1 MKLKMCVFGLKTMNV
16 NFIIGIVMVFVAAF
30 FSGSAFAADIESYAD
45 YVNPNIGSAHSRW
58 FFYTPAAVPFGM
70 AKLGPCTNAHYGNPS
85 GWEAVGYDGRHDS
98 IEGFANV
105 HEFQVGGIVVMPT
118 TGTLQ
123 TVPGEMDDIQSGYR
137 SGFDKADEDAAAG
150 SYRVRLKDY
159 NIDVELTATKR
170 VGFHRY
176 TFPPETQANLI
187 FDIGNIQ
194 GESGKITD
202 AEVKIVADN
211 KLEGYVITSP
221 AYVNNYQP
229 GAKVPIYFV
238 AELNRSYDHWG
249 VFIHDK
255 TEPGVRNIKGP
266 GSGAYCRFKTGDEQE
281 SVEIKVAVSYCSI
294 ENARRNLQAEATNL
308 NFDKALVANK
318 KIWQQELGKI
328 KVSGGRR
335 EDKVKF
341 YTGLYHALLGRGC
354 AMDADGSYPR
364 NDGSN
369 GTIPLDHAGQPQ
381 FTFCNTDA
389 VWGAYWN
396 LTQLWMLSWPDYYND
411 LVQTHLQVYRDS
423 GWFGD
428 GLANSRYVSGV
439 GTNFVGLFIAGAWQM
454 GIRDFDVELAYKAAL
469 KNEMEYK
476 DRPAGAG
483 KLDVRCFVEDGVIPY
498 INSGT
503 NVNGAQF
510 CASHTMEYCFSA
522 YAVAQWG
529 KELGKTDDYNR
540 LLKLSQQW
548 KNIFDAESG
557 LIRPKDAQGRFLE
570 NFDPYEP
577 WRGFQEGN
585 AIQYTYYVPH
595 ATDEL
600 IELVGADK
608 FNKRLNEIFETAQ
621 ENVFSGGRQVD
632 AFSGLR
638 FVYNHGNQPSLHI
651 AWLFN
656 RSGCPWLTQKWTR
669 AICNEF
675 YGTHEVH
682 GYGYGQ
688 DEDQGQLGAWYN
700 MAALGLFM
708 IDGGVSTD
716 SVFELGSP
724 IFEKATVM
732 LSNGNKLKIITKNN
746 STINVYIQSC
756 KFNGKPWQNCCIP
769 RELLLKGG
777 KLEFVMGPTPN
788 KQWGVNKS

>member
-1 MKLKMCVFGLKTMNV
+1 MMLISRE
-16 NFIIGIVMVFVAAF
+16 IIVSCIATVLLAAA
-30 FSGSAFAADIESYAD
+30 GASATEIENYAG
-45 YVNPNIGSAHSRW
+45 YANPNIGSAHSRW

-70 AKLGPCTNAHYGNPS
+70 AKLGPNTNAHYGNPS

-105 HEFQVGGIVVMPT
+105 HEFQVGGIVVMAT

-123 TVPGEMDDIQSGYR
+123 TVPGKLDDVDRGYR
-137 SGFDKADEDAAAG
+137 SRFDKADEYATAG
-150 SYRVRLKDY
+150 SYRVKLKDY
-159 NIDVELTATKR
+159 HIDVELTATQR

-176 TFPPETQANLI
+176 TFPPATEAHLI
-187 FDIGNIQ
+187 FDIGNVQ
-194 GESGKITD
+194 GESGAIVD
-202 AEVKIVADN
+202 AEVNITADN

-221 AYVNNYQP
+221 AYVNQYQP
-229 GAKVPIYFV
+229 GAVVPIYFA
-238 AELNRSYDHWG
+238 AELDRRFDRWG
-249 VFIHDK
+249 GFIKDQVQ
-255 TEPGVRNIKGP
+255 PGARHIKGP
-266 GSGAYCRFKTGDEQE
+266 GSGAYCSFMTGEARE
-281 SVEIKVAVSYCSI
+281 SVEIKVAISYCSI
-294 ENARRNLQAEATNL
+294 ENARRNLQAEAADL
-308 NFDKALVANK
+308 DFDKALAANK
-318 KIWQQELGKI
+318 AIWQRELGKI
-328 KVSGGRR
+328 KVSGGRHD
-335 EDKVKF
+335 DKVKF

-369 GTIPLDHAGQPQ
+369 GRIPLDSAGTPQ
-381 FTFCNTDA
+381 FTFSNTDA
-389 VWGAYWN
+389 VWGAFWN
-396 LTQLWMLSWPDYYND
+396 LTQLLTLSWPDRYSD

-423 GWFGD
+423 GWLGD

-439 GTNFVGLFIAGAWQM
+439 GTNFVGLFMAGAWQM
-454 GIRDFDVELAYKAAL
+454 GIRDFDIELAYEAAL
-469 KNEMEYK
+469 KNELEYV

-483 KLDVRCFVEDGVIPY
+483 KLDVRCFVEDGIIPY
-498 INSGT
+498 IRSGT
-503 NVNGAQF
+503 NSSGSQF
-510 CASHTMEYCFSA
+510 NASHTMEYCFSA
-522 YAVAQWG
+522 YAVAQWA
-529 KELGKTDDYNR
+529 KALGKTEDSRR

-548 KNIFDAESG
+548 KTIFDAETG
-557 LIRPKDAQGRFLE
+557 LIRPKDAHGRFLE

-595 ATDEL
+595 AIDEL
-600 IELVGADK
+600 IEMVGVDT

-621 ENVFSGGRQVD
+621 ENIFSGGRQVD

-656 RSGCPWLTQKWTR
+656 HSGRPWLTQKWTR

-675 YGTHEVH
+675 YGTEEVH

-708 IDGGVSTD
+708 IDGGVSID
-716 SVFELGSP
+716 PVFELGSP
-724 IFEKATVM
+724 LFERATVM
-732 LSNGNKLKIITKNN
+732 LANGNTLEIIANNN
-746 STINVYIQSC
+746 STANVYVQSC
-756 KFNGKPWQNCCIP
+756 TFNGIPWHDCRIP
-769 RELLLKGG
+769 ARLLLKGG
-777 KLEFVMGPTPN
+777 KLEFVMGPSPN
-788 KQWGVNKS
+788 KQWGVVTK

>member
-1 MKLKMCVFGLKTMNV
+1 MTLNSKDV
-16 NFIIGIVMVFVAAF
+16 IVSLAVTVLLTAA
-30 FSGSAFAADIESYAD
+30 GAYAADMKHYAD

-105 HEFQVGGIVVMPT
+105 HEFQVGGIVVMAT

-123 TVPGEMDDIQSGYR
+123 TVPGEMDDVQGGYR
-137 SGFDKADEDAAAG
+137 SRFDKADEHATAG
-150 SYRVRLKDY
+150 SYRVKLKDY
-159 NIDVELTATKR
+159 DIDVELTATQR

-176 TFPPETQANLI
+176 TFPPATKANLI
-187 FDIGNIQ
+187 FDIGNVQ
-194 GESGKITD
+194 GESGRIID
-202 AEVKIVADN
+202 AKVDVTADN
-211 KLEGYVITSP
+211 KVEGYVITSP

-229 GAKVPIYFV
+229 GATVPIYFA
-238 AELNRSYDHWG
+238 AELNRRFDQWG
-249 VFIHDK
+249 VFIQDQV
-255 TEPGVRNIKGP
+255 TPGVRNIKGS
-266 GSGAYCRFKTGDEQE
+266 GSGAYCSFTTGDSRE
-281 SVEIKVAVSYCSI
+281 SVEIKLAVSFCSI
-294 ENARRNLQAEATNL
+294 ENARRNLQVEAANL
-308 NFDKALVANK
+308 DFDKAWEANK
-318 KIWQQELGKI
+318 AIWQRELGKI
-328 KVSGGRR
+328 KVSGGSH

-364 NDGSN
+364 NDGTV
-369 GTIPLDHAGQPQ
+369 GTIPLDHAGKPL

-389 VWGAYWN
+389 VWGAFWN
-396 LTQLWMLSWPDYYND
+396 LTQLWTLCWPDYYND
-411 LVQTHLQVYRDS
+411 LIQTHLQVYRDS

-454 GIRDFDVELAYKAAL
+454 GIRDFDVEAAFEAAL
-469 KNEMEYK
+469 KNELEYK

-483 KLDVRCFVEDGVIPY
+483 KLDVRCFVEDGVIPFAD
-498 INSGT
+498 SGT
-503 NVNGAQF
+503 NVNGSQF

-522 YAVAQWG
+522 YAVAQWARA
-529 KELGKTDDYNR
+529 LGKTDDYNR
-540 LLKLSQQW
+540 LLKLSRQW
-548 KNIFDAESG
+548 KNIFDTEAG

-595 ATDEL
+595 AVDEL
-600 IELVGADK
+600 VEMVGVDK
-608 FNKRLNEIFETAQ
+608 FNERLNEIFEIAQ
-621 ENVFSGGRQVD
+621 ENIFSGGKEVD

-638 FVYNHGNQPSLHI
+638 YVYNHGNQPSLHI

-656 RSGCPWLTQKWTR
+656 RSGRPWLTQKWTR

-675 YGTHEVH
+675 YGTQEVH

-708 IDGGVSTD
+708 IDGGVSPEP
-716 SVFELGSP
+716 VFELGSP
-724 IFEKATVM
+724 LFDSATVM
-732 LSNGNKLKIITKNN
+732 LANGNKLEIIAKNN
-746 STINVYIQSC
+746 SAANRYVQSC
-756 KFNGKPWQNCCIP
+756 KFNGIPWGKCHIP
-769 RELLLKGG
+769 SKLLLKGG
-777 KLEFVMGPTPN
+777 KLEFVMGSTPN
-788 KQWGVNKS
+788 KQWGVDNR

>member
-1 MKLKMCVFGLKTMNV
+1 MKMNSKV
-16 NFIIGIVMVFVAAF
+16 STVLFSATIVLIA
-30 FSGSAFAADIESYAD
+30 GCTFAADNENYAD

-58 FFYTPAAVPFGM
+58 FFYTPASVPFGM
-70 AKLGPCTNAHYGNPS
+70 AKLGPSTNAHYGNPS

-118 TGTLQ
+118 TGTLR
-123 TVPGEMDDIQSGYR
+123 TVPGKMEDVQSGYR
-137 SGFDKADEDAAAG
+137 SKFDKADEHATAG
-150 SYRVRLKDY
+150 RYRVKLKDY
-159 NIDVELTATKR
+159 AVDVELTATQR

-187 FDIGNIQ
+187 FDIGNKQ
-194 GESGKITD
+194 GESGEIVD
-202 AEVKIVADN
+202 AEVTITADN
-211 KLEGYVITSP
+211 KLEGYVVTSP

-229 GAKVPIYFV
+229 GAKVPIYFA
-238 AELNRSYDHWG
+238 AELDRRIDQWG
-249 VFIHDK
+249 VFIQDK
-255 TEPGVRNIKGP
+255 VQPGVRTIKGR
-266 GSGAYCRFKTGDEQE
+266 GAGAYGTFMTGDGRE
-281 SVEIKVAVSYCSI
+281 SVEIKVAVSFCSVD
-294 ENARRNLQAEATNL
+294 NARRNLQVEAAHL
-308 NFDKALVANK
+308 DFEAALAANQA
-318 KIWQQELGKI
+318 IWQRELGKI
-328 KVSGGRR
+328 HVSGGRH

-364 NDGSN
+364 NDGGI
-369 GTIPLDHAGQPQ
+369 GTIPLDSAGKSA

-396 LTQLWMLSWPDYYND
+396 LTQLLTLSWPDRYND

-439 GTNFVGLFIAGAWQM
+439 GTNFVGLFIAAAWQM
-454 GIRDFDVELAYKAAL
+454 GIRDFDVALAYEATL
-469 KNEMEYK
+469 KNELEYK

-483 KLDVRCFVEDGVIPY
+483 KLDVKCFVEDGVIPF
-498 INSGT
+498 IESGT
-503 NVNGAQF
+503 NVNGSQF

-522 YAVAQWG
+522 YAAAQWARA
-529 KELGKTDDYNR
+529 LGKTEDYHR
-540 LLKLSQQW
+540 LMKLSGQW
-548 KNIFDAESG
+548 KTIFDAEG
-557 LIRPKDAQGRFLE
+557 GVIRPKDAQGRFLE

-595 ATDEL
+595 AIDEL
-600 IELVGADK
+600 VEMVGADT
-608 FNKRLNEIFETAQ
+608 FNTRLNEIFEIAQ
-621 ENVFSGGRQVD
+621 KNIFSGGKEVD

-656 RSGCPWLTQKWTR
+656 RSGRPWLTQKWTR

-675 YGTHEVH
+675 YGTEEVH

-708 IDGGVSTD
+708 IDGGVSTEP
-716 SVFELGSP
+716 VYELGSP
-724 IFEKATVM
+724 LFDRATVM
-732 LSNGNKLKIITKNN
+732 LANGNTLEIIARNN
-746 STINVYIQSC
+746 SADNVYVQSC
-756 KFNGKPWQNCCIP
+756 KFNGTPWQSCRIP
-769 RELLLKGG
+769 GKLLLKGG
-777 KLEFVMGPTPN
+777 KLEFVMGSTPN
-788 KQWGVNKS
+788 KQWGMDKS